1 MVKRYVPESMHMAW
15 FEDWVDHPTQEG
27 MLVQV
32 FQWFNPD
39 VVVPPLKELLLLRQ
53 AMDTNNLVDILT
65 QLSKNIE
72 TFDLPSMVE

>member
-1 MVKRYVPESMHMAW
+1 
-15 FEDWVDHPTQEG
+15 

-39 VVVPPLKELLLLRQ
+39 VVVPPMKELLLLRQ